1 MHWYT
6 GNTVYDTVLTAA
18 FVFAAF
24 VIVGG
29 FFGQSSYG
37 RFSTTKLGLNLN
49 PKFGWWLMEIPAT
62 VVFLAAY
69 LSGPARFEPTSLVLA
84 GIWALHYANRGWFF
98 PLAIRQMPGKRST
111 FNISVV
117 VMGMLVTSMHGY
129 LNGALFSHDY
139 LHQYGTGWLTDPRF
153 LVGLA
158 VYLCG
163 FALLVN
169 SESIVRNLR
178 DKNTVRRRPA
188 APGSAEFATAAPG
201 GAEYRIPF
209 GGGFRFV
216 TSPAYLGEMMAWA
229 GFAILTWALP
239 GVAILLITAGN
250 LIPRALQTHRWYQE
264 KFVDYPTDR
273 KALVPFLI

>member
-18 FVFAAF
+18 FAFAAF
-24 VIVGG
+24 VIIGG

-62 VVFLAAY
+62 VVFLVAY

-84 GIWALHYANRGWFF
+84 GIWTLHYANRGWFF
-98 PLAIRQMPGKRST
+98 PLAIRQVPGKRST

-139 LHQYGTGWLTDPRF
+139 FHQYGTGWLTDPRF
-153 LVGLA
+153 LIGLA

-178 DKNTVRRRPA
+178 DKNN
-188 APGSAEFATAAPG
+188 PG
-201 GAEYRIPF
+201 GADVAEYRIPF

-216 TSPAYLGEMMAWA
+216 TSPAYLGEMTAWT

-250 LIPRALQTHRWYQE
+250 LIPRALGTHKWYQE

>member
-18 FVFAAF
+18 FAFAAF

-62 VVFLAAY
+62 VVFLIAY

-98 PLAIRQMPGKRST
+98 PLAIRQVPGKRSS

-117 VMGMLVTSMHGY
+117 VMGMLVTSMHGF
-129 LNGALFSHDY
+129 LNGALFSHNY
-139 LHQYGTGWLTDPRF
+139 FGRYGTEWLTDPRF

-178 DKNTVRRRPA
+178 DKH
-188 APGSAEFATAAPG
+188 APG

-209 GGGFRFV
+209 GGGFRLV
-216 TSPAYLGEMMAWA
+216 TSPAYLGEMIAWT

-250 LIPRALQTHRWYQE
+250 LIPRALGTHKWYQE

>member
-6 GNTVYDTVLTAA
+6 GHTFYDSVLTAA
-18 FVFAAF
+18 FAFAAF

-37 RFSTTKLGLNLN
+37 RFSSTKLGFNLN

-62 VVFLAAY
+62 VVFAVAY

-98 PLAIRQMPGKRST
+98 PLAIRQVPGKRST
-111 FNISVV
+111 FNVSVV

-129 LNGALFSHDY
+129 LNGALFSHNY
-139 LHQYGTGWLTDPRF
+139 FQQYGTGWPTDPRF
-153 LVGLA
+153 LVGL
-158 VYLCG
+158 VIYLCG
-163 FALLVN
+163 FVLLVN

-178 DKNTVRRRPA
+178 DKNN
-188 APGSAEFATAAPG
+188 PG

-209 GGGFRFV
+209 GGGFRYV
-216 TSPAYLGEMMAWA
+216 TSPAYLGELIAWT
-229 GFAILTWALP
+229 GFAVLTWALP
-239 GVAILLITAGN
+239 GVVILLITAGN

-264 KFVDYPTDR
+264 KFPDYPTDR

>member
-6 GNTVYDTVLTAA
+6 GHTGYDAILTAA

-24 VIVGG
+24 VIIAG

-37 RFSTTKLGLNLN
+37 RFSSTTLGFNLN

-62 VVFLAAY
+62 VVFAVAY

-98 PLAIRQMPGKRST
+98 PLAIRQVPGKRST
-111 FNISVV
+111 FNVSVV

-139 LHQYGTGWLTDPRF
+139 FGRYGTQWLTDPRF

-158 VYLCG
+158 VYLAG

-169 SESIVRNLR
+169 SEAIVRNLR
-178 DKNTVRRRPA
+178 DKND
-188 APGSAEFATAAPG
+188 PG
-201 GAEYRIPF
+201 GAEYRIPY

-216 TSPAYLGEMMAWA
+216 TSPAYLGELIAWT

-250 LIPRALQTHRWYQE
+250 LVPRALATQRWYAT
-264 KFVDYPTDR
+264 KFPDYPTDR
-273 KALVPFLI
+273 KALIPFVL

>member
-6 GNTVYDTVLTAA
+6 GNSIYDSVLTAA

-37 RFSTTKLGLNLN
+37 RFSSGKRGINLN

-62 VVFLAAY
+62 VVFAVAY

-84 GIWALHYANRGWFF
+84 GIWVLHYANRGWFF
-98 PLAIRQMPGKRST
+98 PLAIRQVPGKRST

-117 VMGMLVTSMHGY
+117 VMGMLVTSMHGF

-139 LHQYGTGWLTDPRF
+139 LGQYSKGWLTDPRF
-153 LVGLA
+153 LIGLA
-158 VYLCG
+158 IYLCG
-163 FALLVN
+163 FALIVS
-169 SESIVRNLR
+169 SEAIVRNLR
-178 DKNTVRRRPA
+178 DKNN
-188 APGSAEFATAAPG
+188 PGAT
-201 GAEYRIPF
+201 EYRIPF
-209 GGGFRFV
+209 GGGFTFV
-216 TSPAYLGEMMAWA
+216 TSPAYLGEMIAWL
-229 GFAILTWALP
+229 GFAVLTWALP

-250 LIPRALQTHRWYQE
+250 LIPRALGTHTWYQK
-264 KFVDYPTDR
+264 KFPDYPANR
-273 KALVPFLI
+273 KALVPFLV

>member
-18 FVFAAF
+18 FGFAAF
-24 VIVGG
+24 VIIGG

-37 RFSTTKLGLNLN
+37 RFSSTKLGFNLN

-62 VVFLAAY
+62 VVFAVAY

-98 PLAIRQMPGKRST
+98 PLAIRQVPGKRST
-111 FNISVV
+111 FNVSVV

-129 LNGALFSHDY
+129 LNGALFSHNY
-139 LHQYGTGWLTDPRF
+139 FGQYGTAWLTDPRF
-153 LVGLA
+153 LVGL
-158 VYLCG
+158 VIYLCG

-178 DKNTVRRRPA
+178 EKNSAGRPA
-188 APGSAEFATAAPG
+188 

-216 TSPAYLGEMMAWA
+216 SSPAYLGEIVAWT

-250 LIPRALQTHRWYQE
+250 LIPRALGTHRWYQE
-264 KFVDYPTDR
+264 KFPDYPADR

>member
-6 GNTVYDTVLTAA
+6 GNTFYDSVLTAA
-18 FVFAAF
+18 FAFAAF

-37 RFSTTKLGLNLN
+37 RFSSTKLGFNLN

-62 VVFLAAY
+62 VVFAIAY
-69 LSGPARFEPTSLVLA
+69 FSGPARFEPTSLVLA

-98 PLAIRQMPGKRST
+98 PLAIRQVPGKRST

-117 VMGMLVTSMHGY
+117 VMGMLVTTMHGY

-139 LHQYGTGWLTDPRF
+139 FHRYSSRWLTDPRF

-158 VYLCG
+158 LYLCG
-163 FALLVN
+163 FALLVS
-169 SESIVRNLR
+169 SEAIVRNLR
-178 DKNTVRRRPA
+178 PKTQTP
-188 APGSAEFATAAPG
+188 ATAQLSD
-201 GAEYRIPF
+201 YRIPF

-216 TSPAYLGEMMAWA
+216 TSPAYLGEIIAWT
-229 GFAILTWALP
+229 GFAVLSWALP
-239 GVAILLITAGN
+239 GVVILLITAGN
-250 LIPRALQTHRWYQE
+250 LVPRALDTHRWYRE
-264 KFVDYPTDR
+264 KFADYPAERT
-273 KALVPFLI
+273 ALVPFVL

>member
-1 MHWYT
+1 MHFYT
-6 GNTVYDTVLTAA
+6 GNTFYDSVLA
-18 FVFAAF
+18 FAFAFAAF

-37 RFSTTKLGLNLN
+37 RFSSAKLGFNLN

-62 VVFLAAY
+62 VVFAIAY
-69 LSGPARFEPTSLVLA
+69 LSGPARFQPTSLVLA

-98 PLAIRQMPGKRST
+98 PLAIRQVPGKRST
-111 FNISVV
+111 FNLSVV

-139 LHQYGTGWLTDPRF
+139 FGRYGTEWLTDPRF

-158 VYLCG
+158 IYLCG
-163 FALLVN
+163 FALLIN

-178 DKNTVRRRPA
+178 EKNTVRGQGRVGGSD
-188 APGSAEFATAAPG
+188 APGAV
-201 GAEYRIPF
+201 EYRIPF

-216 TSPAYLGEMMAWA
+216 TSPAYLGELIAWT
-229 GFAILTWALP
+229 GFAVLTWALP
-239 GVAILLITAGN
+239 GVVILAITAGN
-250 LIPRALQTHRWYQE
+250 LIPRALDTHRWYRE
-264 KFVDYPTDR
+264 KFADYPAER